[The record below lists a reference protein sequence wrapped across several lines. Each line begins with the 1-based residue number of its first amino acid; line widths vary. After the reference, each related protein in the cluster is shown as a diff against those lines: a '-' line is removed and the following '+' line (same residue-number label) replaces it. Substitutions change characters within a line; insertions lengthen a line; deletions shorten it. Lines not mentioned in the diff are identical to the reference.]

1 MKTNKNN
8 TVMKKIATVLALVS
22 LLGVLAVS
30 CQKETTGNPLPA
42 VVIRTVDY
50 CIGDN
55 APQQT
60 VLHGDVQWQSFLA
73 AIFDSVD
80 RGYRVSLIHGG
91 AAAKEAVTFSTTV
104 KADAIAWVDS
114 MYNAGYDVTLW
125 YDDTTGQYNAV
136 AQKSTAPGPI
146 TPDTLPEHTF
156 YPFDEYLPGTWICV
170 DYMAFIRDA
179 YNPNQTWVNDY
190 FFNEDYNPNHH
201 PPLPYF
207 SYIMP
212 RMFLWP
218 TSPDMHS
225 GPLKMTI
232 TEDSITIE
240 APNVPL
246 TTMDS
251 NTMDYWTE
259 EGDSLRIY
267 TTHPDMSS
275 YYTQQRIFQYSLDTL
290 VLGVGFYPFTHW
302 MYDFLVFVR
311 QTEE

>member
-1 MKTNKNN
+1 MKR
-8 TVMKKIATVLALVS
+8 TVITIALAAVLAIVAVACHDDPVTPTPAPALRNVGYIACGTPQQAAVDGDGWHALLDS
-22 LLGVLAVS
+22 LLTAAEGGCRVTFWNPDAVS
-30 CQKETTGNPLPA
+30 SKAADTVTINTADRQQAYRWGEEMYDQGYVVSIIYDESTGTYHGTA
-42 VVIRTVDY
+42 V
-50 CIGDN
+50 
-55 APQQT
+55 
-60 VLHGDVQWQSFLA
+60 
-73 AIFDSVD
+73 
-80 RGYRVSLIHGG
+80 
-91 AAAKEAVTFSTTV
+91 
-104 KADAIAWVDS
+104 
-114 MYNAGYDVTLW
+114 
-125 YDDTTGQYNAV
+125 
-136 AQKSTAPGPI
+136 KSTGGLAWPPVV
-146 TPDTLPEHTF
+146 TEHTF

-267 TTHPDMSS
+267 TTHPDRSS
-275 YYTQQRIFQYSLDTL
+275 Y
-290 VLGVGFYPFTHW
+290 
-302 MYDFLVFVR
+302 
-311 QTEE
+311 